1 MANILGLDL
10 GTNSIGWAIRDL
22 DSETDDQIADYG
34 VIVFKKGVGEG
45 KSGEFS
51 LAAERRTNRSKR
63 RLYNAKRYR
72 KWATLLELS
81 KNGMCPISEEELRLW
96 SIGNWQ
102 EGKNRGRVYPSSPD
116 FIAWLAMDF
125 KRIGKN
131 IDSKTKLKPAYTNTY
146 ELRSDLLENSNE
158 NDKLRLIKIGR
169 AFYHLVQRRGFKTSR
184 KSGTTSYAN
193 NELFKIF
200 KESHPEK
207 ADWKPSQIYLHLQSG
222 KDPNLELRKTRIRNN
237 AVIQRGLN
245 EDEFFSI
252 CKKQNIGESLAKKI
266 YKAIY
271 FVRPLRTQK
280 GLVGKCTLEKG
291 KTRIPI
297 SHPAFEE
304 FRALAFINNL
314 QWREADTGK
323 ALEQIPISLK
333 KQILEKLF
341 FRRFAK
347 GKNKSKVDESGSFDF
362 EDIITA
368 FSEKGKWEFNFRNKP
383 NVTTCPVIAGLM
395 NVFDEEWK
403 DKFITNNDKFGINWD
418 GLVLAYNIKYNGEI
432 VKEKKIFLSV
442 RLMQHFIGSLK

>member
-1 MANILGLDL
+1 MSNILGIDL

-22 DSETDDQIADYG
+22 DSDTDDQIVDFG
-34 VIVFKKGVGEG
+34 VVIFKKGVGEG

-51 LAAERRTNRSKR
+51 LAAERRSNRSKR

-102 EGKNRGRVYPSSPD
+102 DGKNRGRVYPTSPD

-125 KRIGKN
+125 KRIGKKV
-131 IDSKTKLKPAYTNTY
+131 DSEVKLQPAYTNTY
-146 ELRSDLLENSNE
+146 ALRCDLLENKNE
-158 NDKLRLIKIGR
+158 DGTLRLFKIGR

-184 KSGTTSYAN
+184 KSGKTSYAN
-193 NELFKIF
+193 NELFKKF
-200 KESHPEK
+200 KEAHPDK
-207 ADWKPSQIYLHLQSG
+207 IDWKPSQIYLYLQSG
-222 KDPNLELRKTRIRNN
+222 KDPNPELRRDRIRNN

-245 EDEFFSI
+245 EDEFFTI
-252 CKKQNIGESLAKKI
+252 CKKQSIDETLANKI
-266 YKAIY
+266 HKAIY

-314 QWREADTGK
+314 QWREDNTKK
-323 ALEQIPISLK
+323 AFEPIPISLK
-333 KQILEKLF
+333 KQILEQIF
-341 FRRFAK
+341 FRKKTK
-347 GKNKSKVDESGSFDF
+347 GKDKGKVDDSGSIAF
-362 EDIITA
+362 EEIINT
-368 FSEKGKWEFNFRNKP
+368 FSKNGSKEFNFRNKP
-383 NVTTCPVIAGLM
+383 NISTCPVIAGLM
-395 NVFDEEWK
+395 NVFDNEWE
-403 DKFITNNDKFGINWD
+403 DRFIIDEDKFGIN
-418 GLVLAYNIKYNGEI
+418 
-432 VKEKKIFLSV
+432 
-442 RLMQHFIGSLK
+442 